1 MAAAT
6 VVAAALAVPTTASAI
21 QTSTL
26 TYQCKY
32 PLIGI
37 KALSVKISLDIPDTW
52 PTSTPTKPFGVV
64 AEASAFDMAAGLD
77 AVDDLTSIKGSSTA
91 FATVKTAQGFNVPA
105 KTVATIAE
113 TVLPVPVPDPLVL
126 SATGSTPALTFDDPG
141 VEEIYLDKLAINL
154 TALDSAGDP

>member
-1 MAAAT
+1 MHLKSREARKLAVAGITAAAAFG
-6 VVAAALAVPTTASAI
+6 VVAAPASAV

-37 KALSVKISLDIPDTW
+37 KALSVKISLDIPNTW
-52 PTSTPTKPFGVV
+52 PTSVPTNPFGVV

-77 AVDDLTSIKGSSTA
+77 AVDDLTSIDGTSTA

-105 KTVATIAE
+105 KTVATIPN
-113 TVLPVPVPDPLVL
+113 TVLPSPVPNPLVL
-126 SATGSTPALTFDDPG
+126 TATGQTPALTFDDPG
-141 VEEIYLDKLAINL
+141 VEQIFLD
-154 TALDSAGDP
+154 